1 MSGHVAAA
9 ALLLPILL
17 AAAPLARADI
27 VDEANQIRARGC
39 SGRPGVTTPLSA
51 RKALDDAARLVS
63 VGVGLREALGDVG
76 YRGVKSFSVRITSRG
91 DDASLASTLRDRL
104 CSQLTDRR
112 FGEIG
117 VHRSREQR
125 WIILAAPFSAPA
137 LVDAR
142 AVSRRVLALVNQA
155 RSHSRRCG
163 RERFAATAP
172 LKLLSALERA
182 ARAHADDMA
191 KHGYLDHTGRDGS
204 TPGTRLNRTGYQR
217 RLVAE
222 NIAAGPRTPE
232 EAVQGWL
239 ESPGHCAN
247 IMDKRFRDMGVAYTF
262 NPSSKHGVYWA
273 QVLAAPR

>member
-39 SGRPGVTTPLSA
+39 SGRPGVATPLRA
-51 RKALDDAARLVS
+51 RKALDDAA
-63 VGVGLREALGDVG
+63 A
-76 YRGVKSFSVRITSRG
+76 
-91 DDASLASTLRDRL
+91 
-104 CSQLTDRR
+104 QLTDRS
-112 FGEIG
+112 FEEIG
-117 VHRSREQR
+117 VHRSHERR

-137 LVDAR
+137 LVDAG
-142 AVSRRVLALVNQA
+142 AVSRRVLALVNEA
-155 RSHSRRCG
+155 RSRPRQCG
-163 RERFAATAP
+163 RERYPPAAP
-172 LKLLSALERA
+172 LKLISALERA
-182 ARAHADDMA
+182 ARAHADDMG
-191 KHGYLDHTGRDGS
+191 KHGYLDHTGSDGS

-217 RLVAE
+217 RLVGE
-222 NIAAGPRTPE
+222 NIAAGPATPE
-232 EAVQGWL
+232 EAVRGWL

-247 IMDKRFRDMGVAYTF
+247 IMDKRFRDMGVAHTF